1 MLRSALYALRVLSG
15 FLARRAPAFLVAG
28 ACTLATAQSHPAFF
42 EVSSTTS
49 KVYLL
54 GSIHMG
60 HKDFYPLPASIEQAW
75 KASKS
80 LAVEADASDPAAT
93 MAMATLMVCMPP
105 DSLDQHLSPEGWKQ
119 VETHF
124 RNPKVV
130 EGLQKVGLPE
140 AALKMFQPWALAA
153 TLSVVPFLQ
162 GGFDVASG
170 IDMHFLKR
178 AKEENRAI
186 LQIESV
192 DFQAKLLSG
201 LPKNSQEAML
211 LETLEGLTSG
221 KAKVEISRLVA
232 AWTQGDLDQIQRLS
246 QNAAKSPEAKIWMRS
261 LLETRNP
268 GMADKIAGYLAGHD
282 PVFVVV
288 GAAHV
293 AGPEGLVE
301 RLKQR
306 GFKVRRL
313 F

>member
-1 MLRSALYALRVLSG
+1 MLRSVLLALTG
-15 FLARRAPAFLVAG
+15 FLARRAPAFLLAG
-28 ACTLATAQSHPAFF
+28 ACTLGTAQSHPAFF
-42 EVSSTTS
+42 EVRSPTA
-49 KVYLL
+49 KVYIL

-60 HKDFYPLPASIEQAW
+60 RKDFYPLPSSIEQAW

-105 DSLDQHLSPEGWKQ
+105 DSLDQHLSPEGWKK
-119 VETHF
+119 VEAQFKH
-124 RNPKVV
+124 PKVV
-130 EGLQKVGLPE
+130 ESLQKVGLPE
-140 AALKMFQPWALAA
+140 SALKMFQPWALAA

-170 IDMHFLKR
+170 IDMHFLHR
-178 AKEENRAI
+178 AKDEKRTI
-186 LQIESV
+186 LQIESL

-201 LPKNSQEAML
+201 LPKNSQETML

-221 KAKVEISRLVA
+221 NATVEISRLVE
-232 AWTQGDLDQIQRLS
+232 AWTKGDLDQIQRLS

-261 LLETRNP
+261 LLEARNP
-268 GMADKIAGYLAGHD
+268 GMADKIASYLAGHD

-293 AGPEGLVE
+293 VGPEGLIE
-301 RLKQR
+301 LLEKR